1 MRPGTLESLRGVQ
14 AAIADTILPELRD
27 IYAQDVASMSQ
38 MLIESIASEWD
49 SLAEDLQTDNART
62 CELLATAATLL
73 QPFAGGNKT
82 AAALVRQIE
91 ESSGGPGSP
100 SLRISDLQA
109 ENDRLRGLLE
119 RLVVFLEDAE
129 PDPRYEVLMGLR
141 SAVYGHLRRVAA
153 GGWSFWDMA
162 SFRERMA
169 ALKSDISR

>member
-14 AAIADTILPELRD
+14 AAIADTILPELQAV
-27 IYAQDVASMSQ
+27 YAQDVASMSQ

-49 SLAEDLQTDNART
+49 SLAEDLHADSLRMR
-62 CELLATAATLL
+62 ELLAAAIDSLR
-73 QPFAGGNKT
+73 PFAGGNET
-82 AAALVRQIE
+82 IASIVRQIE
-91 ESSGGPGSP
+91 ELSGSPGAP
-100 SLRISDLQA
+100 SLRISDLTA

-119 RLVVFLEDAE
+119 RLIVALEDLQL
-129 PDPRYEVLMGLR
+129 DPRYGALMGLR
-141 SAVYGHLRRVAA
+141 SAIYGHLRRVAA

>member
-1 MRPGTLESLRGVQ
+1 
-14 AAIADTILPELRD
+14 
-27 IYAQDVASMSQ
+27 

-49 SLAEDLQTDNART
+49 SLAEDLHTDNARMG
-62 CELLATAATLL
+62 ELLATAVTRLRS
-73 QPFAGGNKT
+73 FARGNET
-82 AAALVRQIE
+82 GDALVRQIE

-109 ENDRLRGLLE
+109 ENERLRGSLE
-119 RLVVFLEDAE
+119 RLIVVLEDAE
-129 PDPRYEVLMGLR
+129 PDPRYEALMGLR
-141 SAVYGHLRRVAA
+141 LAVYGHLRRVAA

>member
-14 AAIADTILPELRD
+14 AAIADTIVPELRG
-27 IYAQDVASMSQ
+27 IYTQDVASTSQ

-49 SLAEDLQTDNART
+49 SLAEDLHTDNARM
-62 CELLATAATLL
+62 CELLAGALSQL
-73 QPFAGGNKT
+73 QPFVRGNESV
-82 AAALVRQIE
+82 AALVRQIE
-91 ESSGGPGSP
+91 ESSGGPGSS

-119 RLVVFLEDAE
+119 PLVVFLEDAE
-129 PDPRYEVLMGLR
+129 PDPRYEALMGLR

-162 SFRERMA
+162 SFRERVA